1 MNPEMRTRIV
11 AGNWKM
17 NTTPEEGKKLVSEMI
32 PMIDDEIRGAVQ
44 AILIPPILHLS
55 GLMSL
60 FSNRKQRL
68 SWGAQDCSAH
78 SKGAYTGEI
87 SAEMLL
93 SVGVSYIL
101 VGHSERRAY
110 HNETNALCRDKILRI
125 IEAGGCPIYC
135 VGETLQEREEDR
147 VATVIEQQLSEG
159 LPELLWEKSL
169 PLIIAYEP
177 VWAIGT
183 GKTASPHQASE
194 VHGLIR
200 QWLKTHAGNQI
211 ADSTSI
217 LYGGS
222 VKAENAA
229 ELFNMPDVDGGL
241 IGGAS
246 LQSRSFVEIVKAC
259 VR

>member
-1 MNPEMRTRIV
+1 MNTNTRARIV

-17 NTTPEEGKKLVSEMI
+17 NTTPEEGRKLISEII
-32 PMIDDEIRGAVQ
+32 PMLQDELRGKVHT
-44 AILIPPILHLS
+44 ILIPPALHLS
-55 GLMSL
+55 SL
-60 FSNRKQRL
+60 KNIFIENTLSL

-87 SAEMLL
+87 SAEMLQ
-93 SVGVSYIL
+93 SIGVSHIL

-110 HNETNALCRDKILRI
+110 HNESNQLCREKILRLV
-125 IEAGGCPIYC
+125 EAGGCPIYC
-135 VGETLQEREEDR
+135 VGETLQEREEGR
-147 VATVIEQQLSEG
+147 VASVIEKQLTEG
-159 LPELLWEKSL
+159 LPELLWEKSI
-169 PLIIAYEP
+169 PFVIAYET

-183 GKTASPHQASE
+183 GKTATPQQASE

-200 QWLKTHAGNQI
+200 DWLRKNSSENT
-211 ADSTSI
+211 ADTCSI

-222 VKAENAA
+222 VKPENAA
-229 ELFNMPDVDGGL
+229 EIFNMPDVDGGL

-259 VR
+259 AH

>member
-1 MNPEMRTRIV
+1 MNTNTRARIV

-17 NTTPEEGKKLVSEMI
+17 NTTPEEGRKLISEII
-32 PMIDDEIRGAVQ
+32 PMLQDELRGKVHT
-44 AILIPPILHLS
+44 ILIPPALHLS
-55 GLMSL
+55 SL
-60 FSNRKQRL
+60 KNIFIENTLSL

-87 SAEMLL
+87 SAEMLQ
-93 SVGVSYIL
+93 SIGVSHIL

-110 HNETNALCRDKILRI
+110 HNESNQLCREKILRLV
-125 IEAGGCPIYC
+125 EAGGCPIYC
-135 VGETLQEREEDR
+135 VGETLQEREEGR
-147 VATVIEQQLSEG
+147 VASVIEKQLTEG
-159 LPELLWEKSL
+159 LPELLWEKSI
-169 PLIIAYEP
+169 PFVIAYEP

-183 GKTASPHQASE
+183 GKTATPQQASE

-200 QWLKTHAGNQI
+200 DWLRKNSSENT
-211 ADSTSI
+211 ADTCSI

-222 VKAENAA
+222 VKPENAA
-229 ELFNMPDVDGGL
+229 EIFNMPDVDGGL

-259 VR
+259 AH